1 MSHGRITGIVSR
13 CSALAAAQEPADRQ
27 HDQSGAAGDDPML
40 DVHARQVWLI
50 PRQEDRQL
58 VGRQDEINH
67 GYAKQNDSDDV
78 ADSPHDD
85 SPEEVSG
92 GAVIRA
98 DTASARK
105 RPLVASRVKLML
117 PWLTAPC
124 LSPRRVAP
132 PGAPQCARH
141 SR

>member
-27 HDQSGAAGDDPML
+27 HDQSGDAGDDPML

-58 VGRQDEINH
+58 VGRQDEINP
-67 GYAKQNDSDDV
+67 GEATQNDSDDV

-92 GAVIRA
+92 GGVLRA

-105 RPLVASRVKLML
+105 GPLVAFRLEIFL
-117 PWLTAPC
+117 PW
-124 LSPRRVAP
+124 SK
-132 PGAPQCARH
+132 
-141 SR
+141 